1 MVRRGGQGRGRG
13 GLSHRSCIVN
23 EKLFTNQILFHRRP
37 GDQASLMERWMDRC
51 DGRKLFNLTPEV
63 SGLSVK
69 RNSLFLTIE
78 EMEAMS
84 GV

>member
-1 MVRRGGQGRGRG
+1 
-13 GLSHRSCIVN
+13 
-23 EKLFTNQILFHRRP
+23 
-37 GDQASLMERWMDRC
+37 MERWMDGC

-63 SGLSVK
+63 SGVSVK

-78 EMEAMS
+78 EMEARS